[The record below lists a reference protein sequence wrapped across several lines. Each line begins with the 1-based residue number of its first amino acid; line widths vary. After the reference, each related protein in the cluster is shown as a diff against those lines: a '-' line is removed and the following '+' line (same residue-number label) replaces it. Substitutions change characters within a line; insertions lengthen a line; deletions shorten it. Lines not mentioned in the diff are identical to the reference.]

1 MKTNRFVKIANRRFL
16 SVIALALATELL
28 GSTSHAQAKRRPVP
42 PAPLGSPGVYVG
54 PVANPYGQA
63 PVPVAPT
70 PIVPVAV
77 VPVQGYAPGPV
88 LVVPSPYPVSAA
100 PVRRPSPFDPSAPT
114 GPRPAGSL
122 QPPIAMRAYPDSVTN
137 VAPKAVPETV
147 QPPMGNFRLSVTE
160 SFLNRVIARDET
172 RPGEVR
178 DFILGAQVSGRQT
191 TATQVRLD
199 LIPSVSKAH
208 AALVLNGKTQSATTG
223 VTPQAMVDVASQQD
237 FSAYKEIFFDGDRF
251 STRHAVVHV
260 RAKNQT
266 LGATTPLTGTLFGG
280 IANRIAYREAERRR
294 PEAEAIARDKVAEKV
309 FPEFDN
315 TVDKQLATA
324 NDQLEGTVRRLMKA
338 ANLMPHSQQVSTS
351 DTMLNYSAQLATDV
365 PPSSS
370 SAAIDEQLAAGTG
383 INLLVHESLLNA
395 LADRAGLK
403 GMKTTDRELKGMLSA
418 YEYKGTG
425 DELTNSEPPIG
436 LPGLDSIVTDIEF
449 DDEEPVRVRL
459 DKNVAQ
465 VTLRAKF
472 KPAGQDLIPA
482 LELTIPYTTE
492 IIGDKIIC
500 SPGSVRVVSQEDPTE
515 TDSIAMKMISKGIE
529 ASLSKLALD
538 RTLPASM
545 WPTAGPVPRVTRIV
559 SQDGWAGVSVD

>member
-1 MKTNRFVKIANRRFL
+1 MKTNRFVKFANRRFL
-16 SVIALALATELL
+16 FAMSLVLGSELL
-28 GSTSHAQAKRRPVP
+28 GESSFAQARRRPVP

-63 PVPVAPT
+63 PVPIAPA
-70 PIVPVAV
+70 PG
-77 VPVQGYAPGPV
+77 VPVQAVPVPGYVTGPV
-88 LVVPSPYPVSAA
+88 FVAPPAYPPSAV
-100 PVRRPSPFDPSAPT
+100 PVRRPSPFDPSAP
-114 GPRPAGSL
+114 PRSVPAGTL
-122 QPPIAMRAYPDSVTN
+122 QPPIAMRAYPEASST
-137 VAPKAVPETV
+137 VAAKSVPEV
-147 QPPMGNFRLSVTE
+147 ALPAIGNLRLTVTE
-160 SFLNRVIARDET
+160 SFLNRLIARDET

-199 LIPSVSKAH
+199 LIPGASKAH

-237 FSAYKEIFFDGDRF
+237 FTAFKEIFFDGDRF

-309 FPEFDN
+309 FPEFDS

-324 NDQLEGTVRRLMKA
+324 NEQLEGTVRRLMKA
-338 ANLMPHSQQVSTS
+338 ANLMPHAQQVSTS
-351 DTMLNYSAQLATDV
+351 DTMLSYSAQLATEET
-365 PPSSS
+365 PSTSSS
-370 SAAIDEQLAAGTG
+370 AIDEQLVGSAGITV
-383 INLLVHESLLNA
+383 LVHESLLNA
-395 LADRAGLK
+395 FANRAGLK
-403 GMKTTDRELKGMLSA
+403 GMKTTDRELKSMLSQ

-449 DDEEPVRVRL
+449 DEEEPLRIRL
-459 DKNVAQ
+459 EKNVAQ
-465 VTLRAKF
+465 VTMRAKF

-492 IIGDKIIC
+492 IIGEKIIV
-500 SPGSVRVVSQEDPTE
+500 SPGNVRVVSLENPTE

-529 ASLSKLALD
+529 ASLSKLAID
-538 RTLPASM
+538 RVLPASL

-559 SQDGWAGVSVD
+559 SEDGWGGISVD